1 MENYTK
7 LSREE
12 LIAELQKFDNERE
25 QCHHQIEE
33 LTRTKNELNESRQHF
48 KNLFNTMVDPVV
60 IVDGK
65 GKFLDITEKVAQIT
79 GFKKEELIG
88 KNFLKTDIVSAKS
101 KKILLKNLVKRMMGF
116 KIKPYTVDILTKEGL
131 KIPHE
136 VNAAKIIYKNKPA
149 DMVIFREVVAREEAK
164 NKLIERDEYI
174 TTILNTT
181 QAGIVVIEED
191 THKIIDINPKAAEM
205 IGAKEK
211 KIVGQICHNF
221 ICPAEEKN
229 CPISD
234 LEQNIDNDERI
245 LIRADK
251 TQIKILKTVK
261 RSILNGRECL
271 VESFVDI
278 SELKQTEVN
287 LQKSQTEYKN
297 LFEYSPISMWLEDF
311 SEIKKKVDLLKKD
324 GIDDVEK
331 YLHDHPEKLLQCIQN
346 VKVIDVNKATLTSV
360 GAHNKQE
367 LFDNIHKVFREESRD
382 VFIKEVGA
390 IARGE
395 TFFRGIGINHTLNG
409 EKRIVSVSWTVAD
422 VNGKSN
428 YEAVHVA
435 INDITVQK
443 QAEKLKIR
451 NIKLMQQK
459 KEIEKANQLKSE
471 FLSNMSHELRT
482 PLNSVIAL
490 SRVLLMQSKEKLN
503 SDELNYLEVIE
514 RNGKSLLALIN
525 DILDISKIEAGKL
538 EVNPQKIS
546 VKSTIETICENLMP
560 IAEGK
565 GIKLKIDVPQN
576 LPLLESD
583 SERLFHILQNLASN
597 AVKFTQKGEVIISA
611 KTAKNKMMIEI
622 IDDGIGIHTDDIPH
636 LFEKFKQIDSSST
649 RNFEGSG
656 LGLTIVHESLK
667 LIGGKIE
674 VDSKVAKGSVFKISL
689 PLKWQFGTIKEAEFK
704 LKKIRSDRK
713 TILIVDDEPYM
724 IQLIADVL
732 EAEGYNSI
740 AALSGREALL
750 LAEKYKPYAITL
762 DIVMPEID
770 GWEVLQ
776 KLKQNPVTSL
786 IPVVI
791 VSKMEDQ
798 HTGHALGA
806 VGYVSKPVH
815 RVNLM
820 SEIRKINSAPHSIM
834 VVDDDEFDRATMR
847 EIIESEQIETISA
860 DGGLKCLKLLE
871 NNKPDIL
878 VLDLMMPDLS
888 GFGVIEKLQK
898 NPETMKLPV
907 IIVTAKDLTKED
919 KNRLNGNVASILSK
933 DENTSVNLAAEIR
946 RILQQLDSRKNK
958 VLKFEAVQKIILK
971 QLTNVLV
978 VEDNPD
984 NMTTIKAVLN
994 NRYEILEA
1002 IDGEIGLELAQTKN
1016 PALILL
1022 DINLPKMDGFEVL
1035 QKLKMNEKTKNIP
1048 TIALTAMAMK
1058 GDKEKILSAGFD
1070 GYMSKPIDPVLLI
1083 EKIANRLKEK

>member
-1 MENYTK
+1 MGNYTK

-12 LIAELQKFDNERE
+12 LIAELQRFDNERE
-25 QCHHQIEE
+25 QYHHQIEE
-33 LTRTKNELNESRQHF
+33 LTRIKNELNESRHHF
-48 KNLFNTMVDPVV
+48 ENLFNTMADPVV

-65 GKFLDITEKVAQIT
+65 GKFLDITEKVEQIT
-79 GFKKEELIG
+79 GFKREELLG

-136 VNAAKIIYKNKPA
+136 VNAAKITYKNKPA
-149 DMVIFREVVAREEAK
+149 DMVIFREVVAREETK

-211 KIVGQICHNF
+211 NIVGQICHKF
-221 ICPAEEKN
+221 ICPEKEGD

-234 LEQNIDNDERI
+234 LELNIDNDERI

-278 SELKQTEVN
+278 SELKKTEVN

-311 SEIKKKVDLLKKD
+311 SEIKKKIDLLKKE
-324 GIDDVEK
+324 GIDDIEK
-331 YLHDHPEKLLQCIQN
+331 YLHNHPEKLLECIQN
-346 VKVIDVNKATLTSV
+346 VKIIDVNNATLQFV
-360 GAHNKQE
+360 GAHDKQE
-367 LFDNIHKVFREESRD
+367 LFDNLHKVFREESHD
-382 VFIKEVGA
+382 VFIQEIGA

-409 EKRIVSVSWTVAD
+409 EKRIVSVSWTVTDA
-422 VNGKSN
+422 NSN

-435 INDITVQK
+435 INDITTQK
-443 QAEKLKIR
+443 QAEKLKIS

-538 EVNPQKIS
+538 EVNPQKVS

-560 IAEGK
+560 IAESK

-597 AVKFTQKGEVIISA
+597 AVKFTQKGKVIISA
-611 KTAKNKMMIEI
+611 KIEKDEMMIEI
-622 IDDGIGIHTDDIPH
+622 VDDGIGIHPNDIPH

-667 LIGGKIE
+667 LIGGKIKVE
-674 VDSKVAKGSVFKISL
+674 SKLKKGSVFKIIL
-689 PLKWQFGTIKEAEFK
+689 PLKWQFGAMKETEFK
-704 LKKIRSDRK
+704 LKKIRPDRK

-724 IQLIADVL
+724 IQLIADIL
-732 EAEGYNSI
+732 EAEGYNSL
-740 AALSGREALL
+740 AALSGKEALL

-762 DIVMPEID
+762 DIMMPEID

-776 KLKQNPVTSL
+776 KLKKKPETSS

-919 KNRLNGNVASILSK
+919 KNCLNGNVASILSK

-946 RILQQLDSRKNK
+946 RILQQLDS
-958 VLKFEAVQKIILK
+958 QKK
-971 QLTNVLV
+971 
-978 VEDNPD
+978 
-984 NMTTIKAVLN
+984 
-994 NRYEILEA
+994 
-1002 IDGEIGLELAQTKN
+1002 
-1016 PALILL
+1016 
-1022 DINLPKMDGFEVL
+1022 
-1035 QKLKMNEKTKNIP
+1035 
-1048 TIALTAMAMK
+1048 
-1058 GDKEKILSAGFD
+1058 
-1070 GYMSKPIDPVLLI
+1070 
-1083 EKIANRLKEK
+1083 